1 MYPQKDLLLNRI
13 YFKIQLQNLITL
25 QPIKLPKRHLASLLL
40 GKQELVDF

>member
-25 QPIKLPKRHLASLLL
+25 QPIKLPERI
-40 GKQELVDF
+40 VI